1 GFSVEGQENI
11 QEILSEQLYLCQFLT
26 ALSILR
32 PGGHFACKLFDV
44 FTPFSVGL
52 VYLMYRT
59 FNQISI
65 HKPVTSRPANFER
78 YIICKG
84 LREDFRDFVRAYMYE
99 INVLQN
105 KCNANSEDNDVQS
118 IVPMHIVKGNE
129 NFYEYIRD
137 SNNHLGEHQI
147 RNLRKIHAFVSNAT
161 LRDNRQNEVRLKCL
175 QLCMFDEGSDEDL
188 SEHLPYRRPRFRM
201 QSLIDEY
208 GVLPPRKSP
217 VRRLRDYAKKYWHNL
232 NSADVANSFLES
244 IPLIRCLKE
253 YKIRKYLIGDILAGI
268 TVAIMHIPQGIA
280 YGVLAGLSASNGLY
294 VSFFPVIIYMI
305 FGTCPHLS
313 IGTFAIVSL
322 LTAKA
327 INGVSLPSL
336 NSTTNESIIEA
347 NFSYISNVSSDA
359 LLINE
364 KVGIATTLAFFVGV
378 IQLILWLFRLGFI
391 TTYMTEPFIS
401 GLNVGAAVQVFSS
414 QIPAAFGVPNPS
426 DIQGFLKLPKF
437 YVRVIGS
444 IFKSI
449 NWISTA
455 IAFTSIIILLVV
467 KALNDRYKK
476 KIRITIPT
484 ELVLVIFG
492 TLISYLAKLHDQHG
506 VTIVGTVKRGL
517 PAPTA
522 PAFTNVSSLLLPAI
536 TITIVSLCLN
546 ISVAKMFAR
555 KYDYKVRSNQELLA
569 YGLGN
574 VVSSFFQCYPSSGSL
589 SRSMVQGES
598 GGTTSLIGGFSSVIL
613 AVVILAL
620 APLLESLPMACLAGI
635 IIVNLKGL
643 LLKVSDFMY
652 YYRINIMEAILW
664 LVTFLTVILSDV
676 DIGVYVGIAISF
688 LMNTIRT
695 QRPRFVVLGR
705 VGDTAFYK
713 SIKVFPSAEQHVN
726 IKVLRFDG
734 SLYACNAPFFKR
746 KFYELID
753 IRLGQRPLISF
764 RIPETVEIQDS
775 ADKYVVLDCSPM
787 NFVDSV
793 GVKLLI
799 EIYKDM
805 KKRNIHLYLS
815 ECRYDVRYT
824 LDSMKFY
831 EHTDGCII
839 YVSTSDAVIA
849 ILAEIQ
855 NKSTVE
861 TISQAVI
868 TQF

>member
-1 GFSVEGQENI
+1 M
-11 QEILSEQLYLCQFLT
+11 L
-26 ALSILR
+26 
-32 PGGHFACKLFDV
+32 
-44 FTPFSVGL
+44 
-52 VYLMYRT
+52 
-59 FNQISI
+59 
-65 HKPVTSRPANFER
+65 
-78 YIICKG
+78 
-84 LREDFRDFVRAYMYE
+84 
-99 INVLQN
+99 
-105 KCNANSEDNDVQS
+105 
-118 IVPMHIVKGNE
+118 
-129 NFYEYIRD
+129 
-137 SNNHLGEHQI
+137 
-147 RNLRKIHAFVSNAT
+147 
-161 LRDNRQNEVRLKCL
+161 
-175 QLCMFDEGSDEDL
+175 DEGSDEDL

-201 QSLIDEY
+201 QSFIDEY
-208 GVLPPRKSP
+208 GVVPPRKSP
-217 VRRLRDYAKKYWHNL
+217 VRRLRDYAKNYWHNL
-232 NSADVANSFLES
+232 NSVGVANSFLES
-244 IPLIRCLKE
+244 IPLIRCLRE
-253 YKIRKYLIGDILAGI
+253 YKIRKYLLGDILAGI

-280 YGVLAGLSASNGLY
+280 YGVLAGLSAFDGLY

-313 IGTFAIVSL
+313 IGTFAIISL

-327 INGVSLPSL
+327 INGVSLPPL
-336 NSTTNESIIEA
+336 NSTINDSIIES

-359 LLINE
+359 LINE
-364 KVGIATTLAFFVGV
+364 KLGVATTLAFVVGL

-414 QIPAAFGVPNPS
+414 QIPGAFGVPSPN
-426 DIQGFLKLPKF
+426 DIQGLFKLPRF

-444 IFKSI
+444 IVKSI

-455 IAFTSIIILLVV
+455 ITVTSIIILLVV

-476 KIRITIPT
+476 KIRFTIPT
-484 ELVLVIFG
+484 ELFLVIFG

-506 VTIVGTVKRGL
+506 VAIVGTVKRGL

-522 PAFTNVSSLLLPAI
+522 PAFTNVSSLLVPAI

-613 AVVILAL
+613 VVVILAL
-620 APLLESLPMACLAGI
+620 APLLKSLPMACLAGI

-652 YYRINIMEAILW
+652 YYRINMMEAILW
-664 LVTFLTVILSDV
+664 LVTFLTVVLSDV
-676 DIGVYVGIAISF
+676 DIGVYVGIAVSF

-695 QRPRFVVLGR
+695 QRPRFVALGR
-705 VGDTAFYK
+705 VGDTTFYK
-713 SIKVFPSAEQHVN
+713 SIKVFPSAEQHAN
-726 IKVLRFDG
+726 IKVIRFDG

-753 IRLGQRPLISF
+753 IRLRQKPLISF

-787 NFVDSV
+787 NFIDSV

-805 KKRNIHLYLS
+805 KKRNIHLYLT

-839 YVSTSDAVIA
+839 YVSTSDAVTA

-855 NKSTVE
+855 NKSMVE
-861 TISQAVI
+861 TISQTVI

>member
-1 GFSVEGQENI
+1 
-11 QEILSEQLYLCQFLT
+11 
-26 ALSILR
+26 
-32 PGGHFACKLFDV
+32 
-44 FTPFSVGL
+44 
-52 VYLMYRT
+52 MYRT

-555 KYDYKVRSNQELLA
+555 KYDYKVRSNQ
-569 YGLGN
+569 
-574 VVSSFFQCYPSSGSL
+574 
-589 SRSMVQGES
+589 
-598 GGTTSLIGGFSSVIL
+598 IL
-613 AVVILAL
+613 FAKVRRFRAL
-620 APLLESLPMACLAGI
+620 FH
-635 IIVNLKGL
+635 K
-643 LLKVSDFMY
+643 MY
-652 YYRINIMEAILW
+652 YC
-664 LVTFLTVILSDV
+664 
-676 DIGVYVGIAISF
+676 IGF
-688 LMNTIRT
+688 
-695 QRPRFVVLGR
+695 
-705 VGDTAFYK
+705 
-713 SIKVFPSAEQHVN
+713 
-726 IKVLRFDG
+726 
-734 SLYACNAPFFKR
+734 
-746 KFYELID
+746 
-753 IRLGQRPLISF
+753 
-764 RIPETVEIQDS
+764 
-775 ADKYVVLDCSPM
+775 
-787 NFVDSV
+787 
-793 GVKLLI
+793 
-799 EIYKDM
+799 
-805 KKRNIHLYLS
+805 
-815 ECRYDVRYT
+815 
-824 LDSMKFY
+824 
-831 EHTDGCII
+831 
-839 YVSTSDAVIA
+839 
-849 ILAEIQ
+849 
-855 NKSTVE
+855 
-861 TISQAVI
+861 
-868 TQF
+868 

>member
-1 GFSVEGQENI
+1 MV
-11 QEILSEQLYLCQFLT
+11 
-26 ALSILR
+26 
-32 PGGHFACKLFDV
+32 
-44 FTPFSVGL
+44 
-52 VYLMYRT
+52 
-59 FNQISI
+59 
-65 HKPVTSRPANFER
+65 
-78 YIICKG
+78 
-84 LREDFRDFVRAYMYE
+84 
-99 INVLQN
+99 
-105 KCNANSEDNDVQS
+105 
-118 IVPMHIVKGNE
+118 
-129 NFYEYIRD
+129 
-137 SNNHLGEHQI
+137 
-147 RNLRKIHAFVSNAT
+147 
-161 LRDNRQNEVRLKCL
+161 
-175 QLCMFDEGSDEDL
+175 
-188 SEHLPYRRPRFRM
+188 
-201 QSLIDEY
+201 
-208 GVLPPRKSP
+208 
-217 VRRLRDYAKKYWHNL
+217 
-232 NSADVANSFLES
+232 
-244 IPLIRCLKE
+244 
-253 YKIRKYLIGDILAGI
+253 
-268 TVAIMHIPQGIA
+268 GIA

-484 ELVLVIFG
+484 ELVL
-492 TLISYLAKLHDQHG
+492 
-506 VTIVGTVKRGL
+506 
-517 PAPTA
+517 
-522 PAFTNVSSLLLPAI
+522 
-536 TITIVSLCLN
+536 
-546 ISVAKMFAR
+546 
-555 KYDYKVRSNQELLA
+555 ELLA